1 MKNKIGALFNPS
13 CSVKYQK
20 NNQSGLIFSDF
31 YPLLIGYVIPT
42 VVIGYFFLIPG
53 SAIAGINELTI
64 GFTGSIVGAV
74 VTYWYGLK
82 NTVQRVVEPE

>member
-1 MKNKIGALFNPS
+1 MKNKMSQLFNPS
-13 CSVKYQK
+13 CSIKHGRNKQT
-20 NNQSGLIFSDF
+20 GLLFSDF

-64 GFTGSIVGAV
+64 GFTGSIIGAV

-82 NTVQRVVEPE
+82 NTVQRVAEPE